1 MALLQPVPRTKLG
14 SQGLEVSR
22 LGLGCMGMSSFYGP
36 ARPEEEMVELIR
48 YAVEQLGVTLL
59 DTSDTYGPFTNE
71 VLIGKVKQHM
81 QNQQLCILLCGGGIF
96 LSDLLVSPS
105 SQITDN
111 WGCAIQPSGSW
122 LSGWPET

>member
-71 VLIGKVKQHM
+71 VLIGKVNNTCKTSSSANNYSSKSHL
-81 QNQQLCILLCGGGIF
+81 QQ
-96 LSDLLVSPS
+96 
-105 SQITDN
+105 
-111 WGCAIQPSGSW
+111 
-122 LSGWPET
+122 

>member
-71 VLIGKVKQHM
+71 VLIGNVKQHM
-81 QNQQLCILLCGGGIF
+81 QNQQLCILMCGGGIF

-111 WGCAIQPSGSW
+111 F
-122 LSGWPET
+122 LEM

>member
-71 VLIGKVKQHM
+71 VLILVLLLLMSCPGLCYFSPNVS
-81 QNQQLCILLCGGGIF
+81 NQDPPVATSRMTNDMLQ
-96 LSDLLVSPS
+96 
-105 SQITDN
+105 
-111 WGCAIQPSGSW
+111 
-122 LSGWPET
+122 